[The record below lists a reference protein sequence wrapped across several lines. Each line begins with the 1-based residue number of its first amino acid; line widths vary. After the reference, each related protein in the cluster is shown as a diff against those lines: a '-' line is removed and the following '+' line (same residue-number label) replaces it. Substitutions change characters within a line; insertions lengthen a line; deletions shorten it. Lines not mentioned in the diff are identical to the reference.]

1 MPTDIKRYVISYYLH
16 TDDSFNYMP
25 FYDAIK
31 NLSSRYMH
39 IMEHS
44 WLIESEMSAKEIY
57 TTIRKLMYKTDQIFI
72 VDITDTTNY
81 SGFLIT
87 NTWKWLKNE

>member
-1 MPTDIKRYVISYYLH
+1 
-16 TDDSFNYMP
+16 MP

-31 NLSSRYMH
+31 NLSSRHLH

-44 WLIESEMSAKEIY
+44 WLIESEMSAKEID

-72 VDITDTTNY
+72 VDITDATNY

-87 NTWKWLKNE
+87 SAWKWLKNE